1 MRILVI
7 ESSHTA
13 PIGMIGTAL
22 EGLGA
27 TLVTL
32 RPGRGEPLPDG
43 PAGFDGLV
51 VLGGPQD
58 AWDDAQGPH
67 FPQTMRLIR
76 AFAADRPVM
85 GLCLGAQLAARALG
99 AGVRRN
105 PAGPELGFQPV
116 RLEEAAAD
124 DPLLHDAGP
133 VRHVA
138 QWHFDLFDLPP
149 GAVRLATN
157 DVTPVQAFRM
167 GRFLYGFQFHPE
179 ADAPILRGWRD
190 DMARGRRAAKA
201 PPADVI
207 EAQIARHMPAAEA
220 FVATLA
226 RRWLDLAGA

>member
-13 PIGMIGTAL
+13 PVGMIGTAL

-27 TLVTL
+27 TLETV
-32 RPGRGEPLPDG
+32 RADRGEALPDG
-43 PAGFDGLV
+43 PAGYDGLV

-76 AFAADRPVM
+76 DFAVDRPVM
-85 GLCLGAQLAARALG
+85 GLCLGAQLAARAFG
-99 AGVRRN
+99 AEVRRN
-105 PAGPELGFQPV
+105 PAGPELGFHPL
-116 RLEEAAAD
+116 RLDPAAAD

-138 QWHFDLFDLPP
+138 QWHFDRFDLPA
-149 GAVRLATN
+149 GGVGLAAS
-157 DVTPVQAFRM
+157 DPTPVQAFRL

-179 ADAPILRGWRD
+179 ADAAILRGWRA
-190 DMARGRRAAKA
+190 DMASGRRGAAA
-201 PPADVI
+201 PPAEAI
-207 EAQIARHMPAAEA
+207 EAQIAAHMPAAEA
-220 FVATLA
+220 FAGTLA
-226 RRWLDLAGA
+226 RRWLDLAAG